1 MLHKV
6 RRTIQRFGMLNP
18 GDHVIVAVSGGADS
32 VALLQ
37 ALTLLSPE
45 YKLNLTVAHL
55 NHGLR
60 GDESDAEE
68 KLVRQLSED
77 RGIPFSSR
85 RVDLRTLKKGRQR
98 RHSLEEIGRQE
109 RYEFFTSLAAEVGA
123 TRIALGHHR
132 EDQAETV
139 LMNLIRGSGL
149 EGLKGIP
156 PVRDGRLIRPLFE
169 VGRTEILAFLE
180 AEGIPWLEDGS
191 NRQDFYLRNRIRH
204 QLLPLLKEYNPQIVS
219 SLERMSRI
227 ARREDACLQDAA
239 GKILAGWKIHPAIPE
254 GGMTLPIPDFLE
266 LPEAI
271 QYRVLKILLTRLVP
285 HPFRVAAAHVEAVR
299 GLIRGTGSSNLACLP
314 GRVLV
319 KGEAGRL
326 TFFPAGRDSGSG
338 RQLLPPGRRVNPF
351 SHPLEIPGLIEIM
364 ELGRVVKT
372 AFVDRREIENC
383 EEGKKAAF
391 FDLEKISPPLVIRNR
406 REGDRF
412 QPLGMAG
419 TKKLKAYFID
429 EKIPQDQRDLIP
441 LLADNHSVLWVAGLR
456 LSERVRI
463 GEKTRRIVKIE
474 II

>member
-6 RRTIQRFGMLNP
+6 RQTIQRFGMLNP

-45 YKLNLTVAHL
+45 YKLNVTVAHL

-60 GDESDAEE
+60 GDESDGEE
-68 KLVRQLSED
+68 KLVRRLSAD
-77 RGIPFSSR
+77 RGIPFFSR
-85 RVDLRTLKKGRQR
+85 RVDLLTLKTGRQR
-98 RHSLEEIGRQE
+98 GHSLEEIGRQE
-109 RYEFFTSLAAEVGA
+109 RYAFFSSLAAEVGA

-169 VGRTEILAFLE
+169 VGREEILAFLE
-180 AEGIPWLEDGS
+180 AEGIPWIEDGS

-204 QLLPLLKEYNPQIVS
+204 QLLPLLKEYNPRIVS

-227 ARREDACLQDAA
+227 ARREDACLKETV
-239 GKILAGWKIHPAIPE
+239 GKILARWKIPSALRD
-254 GGMTLPIPDFLE
+254 GAVTLPIPDFLE

-271 QYRVLKILLTRLVP
+271 QYRVLKTLLARLVP
-285 HPFRVAAAHVEAVR
+285 PPFRVSAAHVEAVR
-299 GLIRGTGSSNLACLP
+299 GLIRGGGGSNLACLP

-319 KGEAGRL
+319 KREAGRL
-326 TFFPAGRDSGSG
+326 TFFPTVGESGSAP
-338 RQLLPPGRRVNPF
+338 QSVSAGRRVDPF
-351 SHPLEIPGLIEIM
+351 SYAVEIPGLIEIR
-364 ELGRVVKT
+364 EVGRVVKT
-372 AFVDRREIENC
+372 AFADREEIESD
-383 EEGKKAAF
+383 GGIRKAAY
-391 FDLEKISPPLVIRNR
+391 FDLERISPPLVIRNR

-429 EKIPQDQRDLIP
+429 EKIPREQRDLIP
-441 LLADNHSVLWVAGLR
+441 LLADDHSVLWIAGLR
-456 LSERVRI
+456 LSERVRLS
-463 GEKTRRIVKIE
+463 ERTRRIVKIE
-474 II
+474 MI

>member
-6 RRTIQRFGMLNP
+6 RRTIERFEMLNP
-18 GDHVIVAVSGGADS
+18 GDHVIVAVSGGPDS

-60 GDESDAEE
+60 GRESDAEE
-68 KLVRQLSED
+68 QLARRLSED
-77 RGIPFSSR
+77 RGFPFVSR
-85 RVDLRTLKKGRQR
+85 RVDLRTLKTGRQR
-98 RHSLEEIGRQE
+98 RHSLEDIGRQE
-109 RYEFFTSLAAEVGA
+109 RYAFFTSLAAEVGA

-156 PVRDGRLIRPLFE
+156 PVREKRLIRPLFE
-169 VGRTEILAFLE
+169 VGKREILAFLSSN
-180 AEGIPWLEDGS
+180 GLPCLEDSS
-191 NRQDFYLRNRIRH
+191 NRQDFYLRNRIRN
-204 QLLPLLKEYNPQIVS
+204 QLLPLLKEFNPQIVS

-227 ARREDACLQDAA
+227 ARREDACLQEAA
-239 GKILAGWKIHPAIPE
+239 GRILARWKILPSLRDGEI
-254 GGMTLPIPDFLE
+254 TLPLPDFLE

-271 QYRVLKILLTRLVP
+271 QYRVLKTLLVHLVP
-285 HPFRVAAAHVEAVR
+285 YPFRISAAHVEAARRLTR
-299 GLIRGTGSSNLACLP
+299 GAGGLNPACLP

-319 KGEAGRL
+319 KREAGRL
-326 TFFPAGRDSGSG
+326 TFFPAGGDSGST
-338 RQLLPPGRRVNPF
+338 LPSMSAGRRVNPF
-351 SHPLEIPGLIEIM
+351 SYPLDIPGLVEIK

-372 AFVDRREIENC
+372 AFVDRGEIEHR
-383 EEGKKAAF
+383 GGVKKAAY
-391 FDLEKISPPLVIRNR
+391 FDPDRISPPLVIRNR

-429 EKIPQDQRDLIP
+429 EKIHREQRDLIP
-441 LLADNHSVLWVAGLR
+441 LLADDHSVIWIAGLR
-456 LSERVRI
+456 LSERVRL

-474 II
+474 MI